1 MAPFFH
7 AQKFLVHKMLGS
19 SGAAC
24 CKRRNLL
31 LSTRWCHLLPLSI
44 IYHSVLA
51 QIRTEDVRSLKLKSK
66 RREQE
71 HGWNGWETGKEK
83 LLLLSLR
90 FTFRCRSAQ
99 TLHQRK
105 LNSFNSRKGKA
116 CANCLLLV
124 RVSFEWCGKRDT
136 ASCFTFLYW
145 SAQNCLCSGPLA
157 RISSD
162 VDLFK
167 RSSRYRAGADAWFL
181 IFAQRLGEDKFSF
194 SSKRLSWF
202 HAIRNQRGESKIAW
216 ERCKK
221 GTVEWVGWNTFK
233 RACLNACHWLVDWR
247 VINWIKSVTSC
258 WCPICT

>member
-1 MAPFFH
+1 MTLLDSRASVGNLPSGTGRSMKVYLAVAPGKTGSVDGISKMAPFLH
-7 AQKFLVHKMLGS
+7 AQKFLVHKMRGS

-71 HGWNGWETGKEK
+71 HGWNGWETRKEK
-83 LLLLSLR
+83 ILLLSLR

-99 TLHQRK
+99 TLHKRK
-105 LNSFNSRKGKA
+105 LNSFNSSKGKA

-167 RSSRYRAGADAWFL
+167 RSSRYRRELMLGFWSSRSALAKTNFL
-181 IFAQRLGEDKFSF
+181 SAPSDYRDFMRYEIKEERVKLLGNIVRK
-194 SSKRLSWF
+194 
-202 HAIRNQRGESKIAW
+202 
-216 ERCKK
+216 ER
-221 GTVEWVGWNTFK
+221 
-233 RACLNACHWLVDWR
+233 
-247 VINWIKSVTSC
+247 
-258 WCPICT
+258 